1 MKKILMILILIS
13 TFLSINIVHAFFNAS
28 HTFENE
34 FDSRNYNITLNSE
47 NCTYSSDSIIIKNN
61 ETTLPTPTRDG
72 YTFLGYGTS
81 PTSGVD
87 YSKNITNV
95 GSINN
100 VELYPKWDVI
110 TYYINYN
117 YNGGYASNPTSY
129 TIESNTFTISNPT
142 RTGYYFDGWYG
153 TGLSG
158 YPTTITIPKGSTG
171 DRSYTATW
179 EARTYYISYDLNGG
193 TVSPANKTSY
203 KITTSTFT
211 LNNPTKDGYTFL
223 GWTGSNGST
232 PSTNVTISRG
242 STGSKS
248 YTANWSSDSYSI
260 SYNLNGGTLSNKP
273 TSYTIDS
280 DTFTLPQPSRDGYT
294 FDGWTGSNG
303 STPQKSVTIS
313 NGSTGNL
320 SYTANWTASSYTI
333 TYYDANGSYYDT
345 RTINSTDS
353 IPNLSYSTD
362 QLHVFEGWYTSGGTK
377 INNVGTLS
385 SNLSV
390 YAHVRETYCVVYTGE
405 ILDGDMTRLTRYEE
419 LLTNVGLKGGS
430 ALTSTN
436 HYYYIS
442 GTSTYSNVLNGANYL
457 MNNAPS
463 GSWPYLRWVAIQCAE
478 TGYDAQLR

>member
-179 EARTYYISYDLNGG
+179 EARTYYISYD
-193 TVSPANKTSY
+193 
-203 KITTSTFT
+203 
-211 LNNPTKDGYTFL
+211 
-223 GWTGSNGST
+223 
-232 PSTNVTISRG
+232 
-242 STGSKS
+242 
-248 YTANWSSDSYSI
+248 
-260 SYNLNGGTLSNKP
+260 LNGGTLSNKP